1 MEIDLERAKRAVIE
15 LGIALDEARQV
26 IRPGQTG
33 HIRVKTEGRVIE
45 LPTSWALAGIAAF
58 ALATLAGS
66 LPLPLARSG
75 RRSEEEPLGIG

>member
-1 MEIDLERAKRAVIE
+1 MEIDLERAKRAVID
-15 LGIALDEARQV
+15 LGTALDEARQV
-26 IRPGQTG
+26 IRPSQAG

-58 ALATLAGS
+58 AIAALASS
-66 LPLPLARSG
+66 LPLSLPR